1 MPPVWI
7 GLTLAF
13 ASALVTNTA
22 YSLEHDAAARLPP
35 LSPRRP
41 FRSVQVLLRDR
52 RWLLAFGAESAGW
65 LMYVAALRLAPLS
78 LVQAVVASGVAVLA
92 FATARGHPSRLARRE
107 QLAVVLAITGLVLLA
122 LSLIDTSESD
132 QHPPVIGIVIWLAA
146 CGGGA
151 VLLIAIPT
159 RFGRAASLGLAA
171 GLLFADGD
179 ISAKLVGYGGWWLL
193 ALVTLIVAYAVG
205 TSVLQ
210 WAYQQGDA
218 LTAAGTATMVTNAI
232 PIAAGF
238 VLFGETLPHG
248 GRAVLQIAAFACL
261 VVGAVALGHQQPSQ
275 ADRPAPPAATPLH
288 PTAAPAQPVAP
299 IGPPP
304 TGRPPQLYT
313 AAPAGHRVTAVEPS
327 ATGSMHG
334 FPASL
339 TTFVGRA
346 QATAE
351 IAAQLAEC
359 RLVTLTGPGG
369 AGKTRLAAEVA
380 RRVAG
385 RFADGVWLAEL
396 AAVRDPAQVP
406 AAVAAAL
413 GIHDLPAVAAA
424 DALAHALARRQLL
437 LVLDNCEQVIGAAAE
452 VCGRLLLGADD
463 VRVLATSRE
472 SLRIAGE
479 ARYRLGPLTLPAPET
494 PETPEPRIP
503 RKTQRTR
510 PGKNPRR

>member
-275 ADRPAPPAATPLH
+275 ADRPAPPAGH
-288 PTAAPAQPVAP
+288 PAP
-299 IGPPP
+299 
-304 TGRPPQLYT
+304 
-313 AAPAGHRVTAVEPS
+313 PAGSTTPPA
-327 ATGSMHG
+327 GS
-334 FPASL
+334 
-339 TTFVGRA
+339 
-346 QATAE
+346 
-351 IAAQLAEC
+351 
-359 RLVTLTGPGG
+359 TGPG
-369 AGKTRLAAEVA
+369 
-380 RRVAG
+380 
-385 RFADGVWLAEL
+385 
-396 AAVRDPAQVP
+396 
-406 AAVAAAL
+406 
-413 GIHDLPAVAAA
+413 
-424 DALAHALARRQLL
+424 
-437 LVLDNCEQVIGAAAE
+437 
-452 VCGRLLLGADD
+452 
-463 VRVLATSRE
+463 
-472 SLRIAGE
+472 
-479 ARYRLGPLTLPAPET
+479 
-494 PETPEPRIP
+494 
-503 RKTQRTR
+503 
-510 PGKNPRR
+510 PG